1 MADANNKFQQ
11 QSSQQPRQ
19 RRSRPQEPSDGMVET
34 IIQVSRVS
42 KKTKGGNQ
50 IGFSVLT
57 VVGDKNGRVGVG
69 IGKGPDV
76 SSSIRKGFAAAR
88 KHLVTVPLVDSTIP
102 HRIIQKL
109 GAAKVLLKPAAPG
122 TGLIAGGSV
131 RAVVDAAGIQNV
143 VAKILGSNNPVN
155 TVYCTV
161 EALKNLK
168 KPEELRIRVKNS

>member
-1 MADANNKFQQ
+1 
-11 QSSQQPRQ
+11 
-19 RRSRPQEPSDGMVET
+19 
-34 IIQVSRVS
+34 
-42 KKTKGGNQ
+42 GNQ
-50 IGFSVLT
+50 IGFSVLA
-57 VVGDKNGRVGVG
+57 VVGDKNGKVGVG

-88 KHLVTVPLVDSTIP
+88 KHMVEFPLIDSTIP
-102 HRIIQKL
+102 HKIVQKL

-131 RAVVDAAGIQNV
+131 RAVVDAAGIKNV

-168 KPEELRIRVKNS
+168 